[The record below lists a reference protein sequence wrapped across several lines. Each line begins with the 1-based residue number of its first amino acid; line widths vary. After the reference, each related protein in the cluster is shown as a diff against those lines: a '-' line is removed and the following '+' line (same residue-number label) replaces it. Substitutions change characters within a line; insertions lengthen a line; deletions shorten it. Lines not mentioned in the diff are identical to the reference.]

1 MLLLCITSVRT
12 VSRFLKLIW
21 RNIKKSMALF
31 IILMQQS
38 RLYKRRHHAVMPSNF
53 IHMYVCICRGGFSP
67 CTATL
72 YGLLYVPDGY
82 SNRRH
87 AYTPGQPASST
98 YQRTAEL
105 TPLKVTW
112 STSWTGNVRNL
123 AQRFLL
129 GTWGSST
136 CSKSTTRVKQ
146 LKVPSE
152 GLCSRI
158 FPS

>member
-1 MLLLCITSVRT
+1 MKFKYLFLSFFRLSQLLTLRM
-12 VSRFLKLIW
+12 KLDI
-21 RNIKKSMALF
+21 
-31 IILMQQS
+31 
-38 RLYKRRHHAVMPSNF
+38 
-53 IHMYVCICRGGFSP
+53 MYVCICRGGFSP

-72 YGLLYVPDGY
+72 YGLLYVSYGY
-82 SNRRH
+82 SNSRR

-105 TPLKVTW
+105 TPLAVTR
-112 STSWTGNVRNL
+112 STSWTENVRNF
-123 AQRFLL
+123 AQRFPF
-129 GTWGSST
+129 GTWGSLT

-158 FPS
+158 FPSLKIRRPPPGSNPRHSGHEVGTLPLDIK